1 MKAATPN
8 SHRRIVNMRYRLVFG
23 RKIVRLEYWPSVET
37 KEAQDYAP
45 DSRGVAS
52 MLPTYHTR

>member
-37 KEAQDYAP
+37 KEAQARAP
-45 DSRGVAS
+45 RFKRGA
-52 MLPTYHTR
+52 LRAPNLT